1 MKSSLIIGLIVGL
14 AIIVFVIY
22 LNEDVSLFLNYS
34 GMLITIGGTLC
45 AILIYF
51 SYGNIKHAFSSLG
64 QIISEKDYSEQDII
78 NSLIEINNEARKNG
92 VNNITNVETYTNF
105 PFLIEGMSLV
115 ADNMDPSF
123 IRDVMLRENRG
134 LTRKHNIGENVF
146 YIAGSF
152 SPMFGMMGTV
162 IGLIAMLNKVQKPEE
177 IPAAMGLALV
187 TTLYGLI
194 LAALIFKPIS
204 GKIGIRNLRNTR
216 LRLLVLEGILSIQRG
231 DSNMILKERLHGFL
245 DK

>member
-1 MKSSLIIGLIVGL
+1 MKSSLVIGLIVGL

-34 GMLITIGGTLC
+34 GLLITIGGTLC

-51 SYGNIKHAFSSLG
+51 SYNNIKLAFSSLG
-64 QIISEKDYSEQDII
+64 QIISEKDYSEQEII
-78 NSLIEINNEARKNG
+78 DSLIEINNEARKNG
-92 VNNITNVETYTNF
+92 VNNITNVETYTTF

-115 ADNMDPSF
+115 ADNMDPTF
-123 IRDVMLRENRG
+123 IRDIMLRENRG

-146 YIAGSF
+146 YIAGSL

-245 DK
+245 D

>member
-1 MKSSLIIGLIVGL
+1 MKSSLVIGLIVGL
-14 AIIVFVIY
+14 AIIFFVIY
-22 LNEDVSLFLNYS
+22 LNEDISLFLNYS
-34 GMLITIGGTLC
+34 GLLITIGGTLC

-51 SYGNIKHAFSSLG
+51 SYSNIRHAFSSLG

-78 NSLIEINNEARKNG
+78 DSLIEINNEARKNG
-92 VNNITNVETYTNF
+92 VNNITNVETYSNF

-115 ADNMDPSF
+115 VDNMDSTF

-146 YIAGSF
+146 YIAGSL

-245 DK
+245 D